1 VVQVQL
7 LGGVAARTDAG
18 EPLEVGPAKCRVVL
32 AALGLAVGSAVPVT
46 RLVDVVWGERPPR
59 TADKTLQGYVARLRR
74 TLGPAAIARV
84 GAAYRLDLAPDAVD
98 VARFRRHLDRGEV
111 DDALA
116 LWTGT
121 PLAGLDAPGL
131 TAAVDGLVESWL
143 GAVEVALGRRV
154 DTDPAAAIA
163 PLTVLTAEHPFRE
176 ELWALLMT
184 ALYRVG
190 RQADA
195 LAVFQRARD
204 HLRDQLGVDP
214 GPRLRELEARV
225 LAHDDGLDAVSAA
238 PADPAPSAVGSNAR
252 PTGTVT
258 FGFADVSDAA
268 RLWAE
273 HRSEM
278 ALAVARLDAV
288 VRAVT
293 VAHHGTVVTATG
305 ESVGAVFHRA
315 DAAARWATE
324 LQLAVDQET
333 WPGGVAIRLQI
344 ALHTGEATEHVAG
357 YLGPVVHTAARL
369 AAAGHAGQVLM
380 SGVTAALLERDD
392 LRDLGTHQLE
402 GAAGEHEVR
411 QLDPGDHPP
420 LRTAS
425 ARRGNLPQRLLDLV
439 GREPELNRIA
449 QALQDA
455 PVVTLLGPGG
465 IGKTTL
471 ALAAARRA
479 EVDDPRRV
487 WLVELAEVT
496 DDGAVEHAVAETLGV
511 TGSQGRTTTA
521 SVVAA
526 LRSRPTLLVLDNCE
540 HVVAGAAALARAV
553 VEAGGDTRVLAT
565 SREGL
570 AIPGE
575 QLLIVE
581 PLDHESAVE
590 LFARRAR
597 AASAVFDLTETR
609 ADVEELCR
617 RIDGLPLAIELAAA
631 RSRTFSPAELL
642 ARLDDQLGLPVGPR
656 RTSAARHRTLRA
668 TVQWSYDLLTPA
680 QRQLFARLSVFTGP
694 FDLAAA
700 EVVAAVGRGGTA
712 PDDLL
717 VELVERSMV
726 SVDPSPFGRRF
737 RLLETLR
744 RFGLDQLD
752 RVGVRDATAARHAGW
767 CRAEVARI
775 GGLLAGPGEVEGVAR
790 LAELWPNLRTAVD
803 RALASGDLDLADAL
817 VRPIATEVD
826 LRRQA
831 EIGDWAERILEL
843 APAGDEA
850 RVVFWLLWAG
860 HRRAQAGDLAGWEDL
875 QRQHGYRDHPVVRF
889 NTAYLSEVA
898 DDSFD
903 ASPAAVAWLRDH
915 GEDHAAA
922 LLEVSG
928 VASSLMTLQRF
939 ADLEVL
945 AAEIAARHRHG
956 PPTLRY
962 FGLGLQGYAA
972 QYQGRADEAARFFTE
987 ASRVELPVGTYRVI
1001 QTVEAR
1007 MAFERGDRTRAFELL
1022 REHADELL
1030 DTDYTDVARMVA
1042 VEFVTIAGELDRLA
1056 DADRLLSYLDTT
1068 GDFGRLARAHLVAD
1082 VVRRIEADPSC
1093 VRGDRPPL
1101 DAHGAL
1107 RHVRGVLD
1115 ELIGDEPAA

>member
-18 EPLEVGPAKCRVVL
+18 EPLEVGPAKCQVVL
-32 AALGLAVGSAVPVT
+32 AILGLAVGSAVPVT
-46 RLVDVVWGERPPR
+46 RLVDVVWGDRPPR

-143 GAVEVALGRRV
+143 GAVEVAVGRRV
-154 DTDPAAAIA
+154 DADPAAAVA
-163 PLTVLTAEHPFRE
+163 PLTELTTDHPFRE

-204 HLRDQLGVDP
+204 RLRDELGVDP
-214 GPRLRELEARV
+214 GPRLRDVEARV
-225 LAHDDGLDAVSAA
+225 LVHDDGLVAVSAG
-238 PADPAPSAVGSNAR
+238 PTDPASSATGTDAR
-252 PTGTVT
+252 PAGTVT
-258 FGFADVSDAA
+258 FGFAEVSDAA

-273 HRSEM
+273 HRAKM
-278 ALAVARLDAV
+278 AVAVTRLDAV

-293 VAHHGTVVTATG
+293 ATHHGTLVTATG
-305 ESVGAVFHRA
+305 EPVGAAFHRA

-324 LQLAVDQET
+324 LQLAVDRET

-344 ALHTGEATEHVAG
+344 ALHTGEATEHAAT
-357 YLGPVVHTAARL
+357 YLGPVVHTATRL
-369 AAAGHAGQVLM
+369 AAAGHAGQILV

-425 ARRGNLPQRLLDLV
+425 VRRGNLPQRLVDLV
-439 GREPELNRIA
+439 GREAALDRIA

-487 WLVELAEVT
+487 WLVELAEVA
-496 DDGAVEHAVAETLGV
+496 DDDAVDHAVAEALGV
-511 TGSQGRTTTA
+511 TGSQGRTLAA

-526 LRSRPTLLVLDNCE
+526 LRSRPSLLVLDNCE

-553 VEAGGDTRVLAT
+553 VETGGDTRVLAT

-581 PLDHESAVE
+581 PLDREAAVE
-590 LFARRAR
+590 LFGRRAR
-597 AASAVFDLTETR
+597 AASAVFDLTQTR
-609 ADVEELCR
+609 PDVEELCR
-617 RIDGLPLAIELAAA
+617 RVDGLPLAIELAAA
-631 RSRTFSPAELL
+631 RSRVFTPAELL

-680 QRQLFARLSVFTGP
+680 QRQLFARLAVFTGP
-694 FDLAAA
+694 FDLVGA
-700 EVVAAVGRGGTA
+700 EVVAALEGGSA
-712 PDDLL
+712 ADLL
-717 VELVERSMV
+717 GDLVERSMV

-737 RLLETLR
+737 RVLETLR

-752 RVGVRDATAARHAGW
+752 REDDRDATAARHARW

-775 GGLLAGPGEVEGVAR
+775 GVLLSGPGEVEGVAR

-803 RALASGDLDLADAL
+803 RTLASGDADLADAL

-831 EIGDWAERILEL
+831 EIGDWAERILQL
-843 APAGDEA
+843 TPAGDEA

-860 HRRAQAGDLAGWEDL
+860 HRRAQAGDLPGWEAL
-875 QRQHGYRDHPVVRF
+875 LRRYGYRDHPVVRF
-889 NTAYLSEVA
+889 NTAYLAEVA
-898 DDSFD
+898 DDSFA
-903 ASPAAVAWLRDH
+903 ASPAAVAWLRDQ
-915 GEDHAAA
+915 GEDHAAG

-945 AAEIAARHRHG
+945 AAEIATRHRHG
-956 PPTLRY
+956 TPTLRY

-1022 REHADELL
+1022 RDHAEELL

-1042 VEFVTIAGELDRLA
+1042 VEFVTVVGQLGRLA
-1056 DADRLLSYLDTT
+1056 DADQLLAYLDTT
-1068 GDFGRLARAHLVAD
+1068 GDFGRLARTHLVAD
-1082 VVRRIEADPSC
+1082 VVRRIEADPSR
-1093 VRGDRPPL
+1093 VPRDRPPL

-1107 RHVRGVLD
+1107 RHVRDVLD
-1115 ELIGDEPAA
+1115 ELIADGSAA